1 MSMVADTLTSK
12 ELTIRIHDD
21 FCKEDV
27 NRMTTL
33 SSIVSESYRR
43 RQSSAAAPQI
53 EGTNIQG

>member
-1 MSMVADTLTSK
+1 MVADTLTSK

-43 RQSSAAAPQI
+43 RQSSATAPQI

>member
-1 MSMVADTLTSK
+1 MVADTLTSK
-12 ELTIRIHDD
+12 ESTIRIHDD

-43 RQSSAAAPQI
+43 RQSSVTAPQI
-53 EGTNIQG
+53 EGRNIQG